1 MNSNARHTYVLIAG
15 AWHGGWVW
23 RDVIPGLR
31 ELGHAVT
38 AAVIDTG
45 HHCML
50 SEPLKTIEVL
60 ANRA

>member
-1 MNSNARHTYVLIAG
+1 M
-15 AWHGGWVW
+15 VW